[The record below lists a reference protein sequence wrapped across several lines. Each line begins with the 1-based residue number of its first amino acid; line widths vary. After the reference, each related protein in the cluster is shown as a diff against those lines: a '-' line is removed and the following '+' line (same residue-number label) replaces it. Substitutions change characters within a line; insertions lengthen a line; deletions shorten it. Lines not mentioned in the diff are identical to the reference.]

1 VKIVIIGPG
10 AMGCLYAFLLT
21 RSGHEV
27 WLLDYREERA
37 DIIRSQGL
45 IIEGVSGQYQIP
57 FERICTDAGIIGKAD
72 LIIIFV
78 KAYATE
84 AAIKRAGSAVKSS
97 TIILT
102 LQNGLG
108 NIESI
113 CALYPDAHCLAGT
126 TAQGSTLIATGHLR
140 HAGIG
145 ETTIGTAAG
154 SSKFH
159 TELIRDLF
167 MSALIPVQIAE
178 HVTSLLW
185 GKLLINCGIN
195 PITAIMKIKNGQIT
209 TFPNLLAVMRRAV
222 GEGAQV
228 ASKLGITVPYQDPA
242 QKVIEVCEATG
253 ENRSSMLQDIEAGK
267 KTEIE
272 YMNGAIVRHGE
283 QLGIDIPVNSFLTD
297 MVLALEKLNV
307 SGNKEMN
314 DGERNHCE
322 L

>member
-10 AMGCLYAFLLT
+10 AMGCLYAFFLM

-37 DIIRSQGL
+37 ELIRSRGL
-45 IIEGVSGQYQIP
+45 KIEGVSGQFQMP
-57 FERICTDAGIIGKAD
+57 FPHITADAGTIGKAD
-72 LIIIFV
+72 IIIIFV

-84 AAIKRAGSAVKSS
+84 TAIKRAGNTLKSS

-108 NIESI
+108 NIERIS
-113 CALYPDAHCLAGT
+113 ALYPDANCVAGT
-126 TAQGSTLIATGHLR
+126 TAQGATLIGFGHIR

-145 ETTIGTAAG
+145 ETIIGAAAG
-154 SSKFH
+154 AGKFH
-159 TELIRDLF
+159 TEIIRDLF
-167 MSALIPVQIAE
+167 MSALIPVLIAE
-178 HVTSLLW
+178 DVTSLLW

-195 PITAIMKIKNGQIT
+195 PMTAIMKIKNGQIT
-209 TFPNLLAVMRRAV
+209 AFPNLLAVMRRAV
-222 GEGAQV
+222 EEGALV
-228 ASKLGITVPYQDPA
+228 ASTLGITLPYQDPV
-242 QKVIEVCEATG
+242 QKVIEVCEATA

-272 YMNGAIVRHGE
+272 YMNGAIVRHGK
-283 QLGIDIPVNSFLTD
+283 QLGINIAVNYFLAD

-307 SGNKEMN
+307 SENTEIDVHEKK
-314 DGERNHCE
+314 RY
-322 L
+322 

>member
-1 VKIVIIGPG
+1 MKIVIIGPG

-27 WLLDYREERA
+27 WLLDHREDRA
-37 DIIRSQGL
+37 DFIRSQGL
-45 IIEGVSGQYQIP
+45 KIEGVSGQYHIP
-57 FERICTDAGIIGKAD
+57 FERICTNVSVIGKAD

-78 KAYATE
+78 KSYATE
-84 AAIKRAGSAVKSS
+84 AAIKRAGSAIKSS
-97 TIILT
+97 TVILT

-108 NIESI
+108 NIERIS
-113 CALYPDAHCLAGT
+113 ALYPDAHCVAGT
-126 TAQGSTLIATGHLR
+126 TAQGATLIGAGHIR

-145 ETTIGTAAG
+145 ETIIGAAAG
-154 SSKFH
+154 SGKFH

-178 HVTSLLW
+178 DVTSLLW

-209 TFPNLLAVMRRAV
+209 TFPNLLAVMHRAV
-222 GEGAQV
+222 DEGAQV
-228 ASKLGITVPYQDPA
+228 ASKLGIAVPYQDPA
-242 QKVIEVCEATG
+242 QKVIEVCEATA
-253 ENRSSMLQDIEAGK
+253 ENRSSMLQDIVAGK

-297 MVLALEKLNV
+297 MVLALEKLNA
-307 SGNKEMN
+307 SGNKDMN
-314 DGERNHCE
+314 AAEGNH
-322 L
+322 

>member
-27 WLLDYREERA
+27 WLLDYREDRA
-37 DIIRSQGL
+37 DFIRSQGL
-45 IIEGVSGQYQIP
+45 KVEGISGQYHIP
-57 FERICTDAGIIGKAD
+57 FERICTDAKIIGKAD
-72 LIIIFV
+72 VVIMFV

-84 AAIKRAGSAVKSS
+84 AAIKRAGSAIKSS

-108 NIESI
+108 NIERISD
-113 CALYPDAHCLAGT
+113 LYPDAHCLAGT
-126 TAQGSTLIATGHLR
+126 TSQGATLIGPGHMR
-140 HAGIG
+140 HAGNG
-145 ETTIGTAAG
+145 ETIIGAADG
-154 SSKFH
+154 SGKFH
-159 TELIRDLF
+159 TDLIRDLF

-178 HVTSLLW
+178 DVTSLLW

-222 GEGAQV
+222 DEGAQV
-228 ASKLGITVPYQDPA
+228 ASKLGIAVPYQDPA
-242 QKVIEVCEATG
+242 QKVIEVCETTA

-283 QLGIDIPVNSFLTD
+283 QLGIDILVNSFLTD

-307 SGNKEMN
+307 SGNTDMN
-314 DGERNHCE
+314 ADERNR
-322 L
+322 